1 MHQIIKLNSTMKKS
15 LLLIAAL
22 FVFSAG
28 YANSTS
34 KYYVNDDQVETLM
47 EESVQV
53 QFDNSI
59 ESPFGVASI
68 QADKN
73 VWIAV
78 ALAWFVGG
86 FGVHRVYLDGKASL
100 IAIYIFTGCG
110 IFGIVPLVDFFAL
123 IINNDDISKYIGND
137 KFFMWAK

>member
-1 MHQIIKLNSTMKKS
+1 MKKS

-59 ESPFGVASI
+59 ESPFGTASI

-78 ALAWFVGG
+78 ALAWFLGG
-86 FGVHRVYLDGKASL
+86 FGVHRVYLDGKTSL
-100 IAIYIFTGCG
+100 IAIYFFTCGG
-110 IFGIVPLVDFFAL
+110 IFGIVPLVDFIAL

-137 KFFMWAK
+137 KFFMWSK